1 MENQMLIQVVA
12 NVRIEINVNNF
23 LVDDKDFVRF
33 VIQSTGGGVRVG
45 HNFFI
50 SDYRL
55 TTLQAAKAI
64 NPEDSWEDLYK
75 AKNTL
80 IKAVWQPA
88 KVVVMEKKD
97 GDKKFYYINFYPA
110 NGQKPEALFS
120 KTLYYISRYNPD
132 EFSIEKDESFWSWWI
147 LIKEISK
154 GEYQAGYR
162 IEKDGSIWEWE
173 SEINESFS
181 QKPKTGWCRNE
192 ELVVLALTDDTH
204 RVVVKS
210 HEVKIGHSNKNLTVI
225 GTDILQMSEE
235 EFSNL

>member
-64 NPEDSWEDLYK
+64 NPEDSWEDIYK

-120 KTLYYISRYNPD
+120 KTSYYIGKYSL
-132 EFSIEKDESFWSWWI
+132 EFSIEKDESLWSWWI
-147 LIKEISK
+147 WIEENSD
-154 GEYQAGYR
+154 GDYQAGYG
-162 IEKDGSIWEWE
+162 IEKDGSIWGWQNETE
-173 SEINESFS
+173 ESFP
-181 QKPKTGWCRNE
+181 QKPKTSRCWNR
-192 ELVVLALTDDTH
+192 ELVLLTLTDDMH
-204 RVVVKS
+204 KVVVRR
-210 HEVKIGHSNKNLTVI
+210 HEPIKLGHSKKNLVVI
-225 GTDILQMSEE
+225 GTDILYR
-235 EFSNL
+235 